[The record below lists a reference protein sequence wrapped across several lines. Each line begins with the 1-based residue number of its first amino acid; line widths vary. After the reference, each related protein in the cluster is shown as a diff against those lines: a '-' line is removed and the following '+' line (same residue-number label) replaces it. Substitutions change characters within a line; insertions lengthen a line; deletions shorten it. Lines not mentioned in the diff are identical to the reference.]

1 MVMQLSSTS
10 RNWLP
15 LKGLVLVLLFLT
27 SLSVAVLCHRQAA
40 IAQTPSQLP
49 TVQQRPQATPKTS
62 PATTVPKVKVI
73 PAPPP
78 VRRVFVSPHEIR
90 GVWMTT
96 NDADMLRDRTKLQ
109 ATVTQLARMNFN
121 TIYPVV
127 WNSGYALYPSAVAQ
141 RTGIQPFVKRGLQ
154 GQDVLADLTNQAH
167 RQGLMVLPWFEFGFM
182 TPPTSELA
190 LAHPKWLTQQRDGT
204 QTWVGAAGEV
214 VWLNPFRPEVQQ
226 FITSLVLEV
235 INQYNVDGIQF
246 DDHTSLPNVFG
257 YDPYT
262 IALYR
267 QETKKGTPSNPNDP
281 GWTRWRANKITEF
294 MMRLH
299 KAIRDQKPNMV
310 ISVSPTS
317 YDFAYRAQLQDWLTW
332 VRKDIVDE
340 LVVQVYQPDLQSFVE
355 KISRPE
361 IQEAQRKIP
370 TGAGVLTGLRTKP
383 VPIQLIQAKVRS
395 ARERSLGVSFFYYES
410 LWNRSAEPV
419 AERQARFH
427 ALFPYA
433 ARRSVIQGMS
443 NQPEK
448 EPEL

>member
-1 MVMQLSSTS
+1 
-10 RNWLP
+10 
-15 LKGLVLVLLFLT
+15 
-27 SLSVAVLCHRQAA
+27 
-40 IAQTPSQLP
+40 
-49 TVQQRPQATPKTS
+49 
-62 PATTVPKVKVI
+62 
-73 PAPPP
+73 
-78 VRRVFVSPHEIR
+78 
-90 GVWMTT
+90 MTT

-109 ATVTQLARMNFN
+109 STVTQLARMNFN

-141 RTGIQPFVKRGLQ
+141 RTGIQPFLKRGLQ

-167 RQGLMVLPWFEFGFM
+167 RQGLLVLPWFEFGFM

-257 YDPYT
+257 YDSYT

-267 QETKKGTPSNPNDP
+267 KETKKDPPSNPNDP

-299 KAIRDQKPNMV
+299 KAIRDQKPNII

-317 YDFAYRAQLQDWLTW
+317 YDFAYHAQLQDWLTW

-395 ARERSLGVSFFYYES
+395 AKERNLGVSFFYYES

-427 ALFPYA
+427 ALFPYS

-443 NQPEK
+443 TQPEN